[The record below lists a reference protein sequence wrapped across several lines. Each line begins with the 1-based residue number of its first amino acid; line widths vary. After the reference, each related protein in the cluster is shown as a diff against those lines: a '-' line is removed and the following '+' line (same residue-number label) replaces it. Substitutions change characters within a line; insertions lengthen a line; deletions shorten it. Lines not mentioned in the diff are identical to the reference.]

1 MFGWLDWDG
10 HNGVTWT
17 TMEDEGVFEN
27 FFFFQFCWE
36 NVLLLV
42 EQKKNY
48 THFKDIRENDLQME
62 EVLVIISAFS
72 QQKYRADYET
82 KY

>member
-27 FFFFQFCWE
+27 FFFFS
-36 NVLLLV
+36 VLLGKCFAAGGA
-42 EQKKNY
+42 KKNY

-62 EVLVIISAFS
+62 EVFVIISAFS